1 MADYD
6 AVLNGFPLQRFS
18 CRLVGTLRT
27 SPELPVA
34 FYSMIHAFFIV
45 RTMEVYLAPFV
56 NRIQFRFHSNPT
68 LFWSFSLRSAC
79 MGKTKAK
86 PGKGKR

>member
-1 MADYD
+1 
-6 AVLNGFPLQRFS
+6 
-18 CRLVGTLRT
+18 VGAFRT

-45 RTMEVYLAPFV
+45 RAMEVYLAPLV
-56 NRIQFRFHSNPT
+56 NRIRFRFHNNLT
-68 LFWSFSLRSAC
+68 LFWSFSFTSAC

-86 PGKGKR
+86 FGKDKR